1 MENINKQGILDFI
14 NSQQKKVV
22 ERIDLDKNT
31 IKYSSKLSS
40 HWDISEIRGE
50 EEVVRLILMTKL
62 LNEYGYKIDRLEIEE
77 EYKAGRPKVIKPR
90 VDLLVKDSDGDVF
103 MFVELKAPDK
113 FEENQDQVIEDQL
126 FNLAALASSDKGYKI
141 KYLVLATCD
150 LGRVDFPVEAIVID
164 YKQYTTFNSWKQE
177 RNYANEIPSNYG
189 LAMKEPFVKGG
200 VKDLDKEYT
209 KEQIDSVRRNLHN
222 VLWGGGSVSDNDIFT
237 SLVNLILAK
246 IQDEGEKNEGD
257 QYDFQILGYKD
268 SSIKFESNQDLFN
281 RINALYRRA
290 LERKM
295 HIIDKTRLEKEFV
308 INEEKFPLTKLKYAV
323 SVLEKFSLVDGKNS
337 LNGKDILGDFFE
349 SIIRNGFKQSKG
361 QFFTHTNIVQFILWG
376 LQIDKLAIE
385 KINKDLVIPYVIDP
399 SAGSGTF
406 LIEYMKFITEN
417 VKRRFRGDVS
427 NNRDVEDKL
436 DEWFKPDH
444 RENKWAKDFIY
455 GIESNKDLGK
465 ASKVNMILHGDGST
479 NIFAQDGLLPFTEYK
494 KYNNELNALKNVEI
508 DNCYFDKCING
519 QFDIVISNPP
529 FSVDLDNETK
539 ETLSNSFLFSSKR
552 SSENLFIERYY
563 QLLRENGR
571 IGIVLPESLFDT
583 SDNRYIRLF
592 IYKYFKVKAVISLPS
607 LAFAP
612 YTSTKTSLLF
622 AQKKTK
628 GEIEEWDCLWKKYSS
643 EYSKLNTRCKNI
655 LEVYVNGK
663 NANSLRSI
671 AKLNDKEKKELI
683 LSLIEKI
690 IKKEDNCLD
699 LQDLVKKYQN
709 EIKEM
714 CEVDNDCSEVFGRV
728 NTFWVFGKVSK
739 ELNYDIFMA
748 DVQEIG
754 YKRTTRGIKKRKNEL
769 FRQGEDGM
777 ILVNDGV
784 KETVLDYL
792 RNIKWD

>member
-465 ASKVNMILHGDGST
+465 ASKVNT
-479 NIFAQDGLLPFTEYK
+479 
-494 KYNNELNALKNVEI
+494 
-508 DNCYFDKCING
+508 
-519 QFDIVISNPP
+519 
-529 FSVDLDNETK
+529 SV
-539 ETLSNSFLFSSKR
+539 S
-552 SSENLFIERYY
+552 
-563 QLLRENGR
+563 
-571 IGIVLPESLFDT
+571 
-583 SDNRYIRLF
+583 
-592 IYKYFKVKAVISLPS
+592 
-607 LAFAP
+607 
-612 YTSTKTSLLF
+612 
-622 AQKKTK
+622 
-628 GEIEEWDCLWKKYSS
+628 
-643 EYSKLNTRCKNI
+643 
-655 LEVYVNGK
+655 
-663 NANSLRSI
+663 
-671 AKLNDKEKKELI
+671 
-683 LSLIEKI
+683 
-690 IKKEDNCLD
+690 
-699 LQDLVKKYQN
+699 
-709 EIKEM
+709 
-714 CEVDNDCSEVFGRV
+714 
-728 NTFWVFGKVSK
+728 
-739 ELNYDIFMA
+739 
-748 DVQEIG
+748 
-754 YKRTTRGIKKRKNEL
+754 
-769 FRQGEDGM
+769 
-777 ILVNDGV
+777 
-784 KETVLDYL
+784 
-792 RNIKWD
+792 

>member
-337 LNGKDILGDFFE
+337 LNGKDT
-349 SIIRNGFKQSKG
+349 S
-361 QFFTHTNIVQFILWG
+361 
-376 LQIDKLAIE
+376 
-385 KINKDLVIPYVIDP
+385 
-399 SAGSGTF
+399 
-406 LIEYMKFITEN
+406 
-417 VKRRFRGDVS
+417 VS
-427 NNRDVEDKL
+427 
-436 DEWFKPDH
+436 
-444 RENKWAKDFIY
+444 
-455 GIESNKDLGK
+455 
-465 ASKVNMILHGDGST
+465 
-479 NIFAQDGLLPFTEYK
+479 
-494 KYNNELNALKNVEI
+494 
-508 DNCYFDKCING
+508 
-519 QFDIVISNPP
+519 
-529 FSVDLDNETK
+529 
-539 ETLSNSFLFSSKR
+539 
-552 SSENLFIERYY
+552 
-563 QLLRENGR
+563 
-571 IGIVLPESLFDT
+571 
-583 SDNRYIRLF
+583 
-592 IYKYFKVKAVISLPS
+592 
-607 LAFAP
+607 
-612 YTSTKTSLLF
+612 
-622 AQKKTK
+622 
-628 GEIEEWDCLWKKYSS
+628 
-643 EYSKLNTRCKNI
+643 
-655 LEVYVNGK
+655 
-663 NANSLRSI
+663 
-671 AKLNDKEKKELI
+671 
-683 LSLIEKI
+683 
-690 IKKEDNCLD
+690 
-699 LQDLVKKYQN
+699 
-709 EIKEM
+709 
-714 CEVDNDCSEVFGRV
+714 
-728 NTFWVFGKVSK
+728 
-739 ELNYDIFMA
+739 
-748 DVQEIG
+748 
-754 YKRTTRGIKKRKNEL
+754 
-769 FRQGEDGM
+769 
-777 ILVNDGV
+777 
-784 KETVLDYL
+784 
-792 RNIKWD
+792 